1 MDVGRTRGLARFDGR
16 VRSCV
21 IIVPPDMSR
30 RVEAGAPMSGRRSP
44 CPPESY
50 HRAGFANRPAEP
62 AGLMTLQELHSGDR
76 VNKLPVEAF
85 DDQSLV
91 YSSAPK
97 P

>member
-1 MDVGRTRGLARFDGR
+1 MKRQLISALVAIAVVAIATTML
-16 VRSCV
+16 RSHAS
-21 IIVPPDMSR
+21 D
-30 RVEAGAPMSGRRSP
+30 
-44 CPPESY
+44 
-50 HRAGFANRPAEP
+50 RPAEP

-85 DDQSLV
+85 EDQSVV